1 MNMCDYSL
9 FQNIW
14 IRDIYNTNMADI
26 DVDKLKKIASDITE
40 YSKSVTFAQPQNN
53 MSDVSVSDMFEGN
66 NLQPLLSNSSVD
78 TIQNI
83 PIINTNTVV
92 PVPKPVPAPV
102 PVQAPVPAPVNA
114 LAPVSIIKNT
124 NVSSFSKKIDF
135 VNIMGYALPQST
147 FYLLLC
153 LIAMGLFIYYKL

>member
-1 MNMCDYSL
+1 
-9 FQNIW
+9 
-14 IRDIYNTNMADI
+14 MADI

-53 MSDVSVSDMFEGN
+53 MSDVSDMFEGN

-78 TIQNI
+78 SIQNI
-83 PIINTNTVV
+83 PIINTNTNTNTVV
-92 PVPKPVPAPV
+92 PVPKPA
-102 PVQAPVPAPVNA
+102 PVQAPAPAPAPVNA